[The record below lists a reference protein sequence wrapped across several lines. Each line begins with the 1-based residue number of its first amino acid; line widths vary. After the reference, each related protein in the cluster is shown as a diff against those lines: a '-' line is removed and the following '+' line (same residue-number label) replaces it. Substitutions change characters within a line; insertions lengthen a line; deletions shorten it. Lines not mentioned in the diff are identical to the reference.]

1 MCWIFDCGFDPQPL
15 LAHLEEKQLEPQAV
29 FLTHCHSD
37 HIAGLDL
44 LRGQCGDLPVWC
56 HPAESQWCSDPMLNL
71 SGFIGQPVTVAA
83 PTDLLTP
90 GQDMMIA
97 GDPWRVLHTPGH
109 SPGSVTFVHD
119 QSQQAIVGD
128 TLFAGSIGR
137 FDFPTS
143 EPADLKETLTE
154 VLMQLPDEM
163 AIHPGHGASTTIG
176 QERATNPFLK
186 NSSW

>member
-1 MCWIFDCGFDPQPL
+1 MLSYIKE
-15 LAHLEEKQLEPQAV
+15 HHLEPQAV

-44 LRGQCGDLPVWC
+44 LRSQCGDLPVWC
-56 HPAESQWCSDPMLNL
+56 HPAEEQWCTDPMLNL
-71 SGFIGQPVTVAA
+71 SGFVGQPITVAG

-90 GQDMMIA
+90 GQDLEIA
-97 GDPWRVLHTPGH
+97 DAPWRVLHTPGH

-143 EPADLKETLTE
+143 DPADLKTTLVD
-154 VLMQLPDEM
+154 VLMQLPDDI
-163 AIHPGHGASTTIG
+163 AVHPGHGPATTIG
-176 QERATNPFLK
+176 HERVTNPFLQ
-186 NSSW
+186 NVSW